1 MTTKLSLAVYI
12 CMQKATYLLRIRLT
26 NREIVVMR
34 VSQPNANTMNIYYDA
49 NFRGVKTYH
58 DLKLWL

>member
-1 MTTKLSLAVYI
+1 
-12 CMQKATYLLRIRLT
+12 MQNATYLLRIRLT